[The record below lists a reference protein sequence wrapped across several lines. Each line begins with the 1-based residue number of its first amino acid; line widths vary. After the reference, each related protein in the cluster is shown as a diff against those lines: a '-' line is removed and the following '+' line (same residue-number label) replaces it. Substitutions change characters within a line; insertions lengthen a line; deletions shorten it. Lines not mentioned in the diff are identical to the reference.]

1 MHSLVL
7 GFISFSALAFSIWH
21 IVEIDE
27 NFESGNR
34 STQIR
39 YEDGNLRFRVSE
51 TLMFVFGQVVALIV
65 GNALRVSGKCYSLI
79 TLSLWVT
86 QLIAFIV
93 FSYDGMDKIALFVST
108 GFLAGS
114 SLFALLIG
122 IYLWYNEEKFG
133 EYNSESS
140 LTWIDSQTSL
150 LKVLTYLYIGVSL
163 VFLNDII
170 VLDELGI
177 VDRQVE
183 KESVFDDI
191 ILIADQHQIMMF
203 VTSQISLFVLGL
215 FYDND
220 KHKPGRYFGS
230 FLWLIILGLELGL
243 VLGFDDIDDVNSVE
257 YLRVYTANA
266 VFHFIFAATVAVLVT
281 MYSDDYVVKI
291 EGTGYIQLYSM
302 LMETSGNKDL

>member
-1 MHSLVL
+1 MHSVVL
-7 GFISFSALAFSIWH
+7 AVAAVIACVFSGIH
-21 IVEIDE
+21 IAQIRDH
-27 NFESGNR
+27 FESGNR

-39 YEDGNLRFRVSE
+39 YEDGNMGFRVSE

-65 GNALRVSGKCYSLI
+65 GNALRVHRKVYSLI
-79 TLSLWVT
+79 TLGLWVA
-86 QLIAFIV
+86 QLIALIV
-93 FSYDGMDKIALFVST
+93 FSYDGMDKLALLLST

-114 SLFALLIG
+114 SGLALLIG
-122 IYLWYNEEKFG
+122 IDLWRRGDKFG
-133 EYNSESS
+133 EPPEYDRDSI
-140 LTWIDSQTSL
+140 LTWIKSQASL
-150 LKVLTYLYIGVSL
+150 LKVLTYLYIGISL

-170 VLDELGI
+170 ILDELGI

-183 KESVFDDI
+183 KETAFDDI
-191 ILIADQHQIMMF
+191 ILLADQHQIMMF

-215 FYDND
+215 FYNNNT
-220 KHKPGRYFGS
+220 HKPGRYFGS

-257 YLRVYTANA
+257 YLRLYTANA

-291 EGTGYIQLYSM
+291 EGMEYIQMTKIGPLIV
-302 LMETSGNKDL
+302 